1 VGVSDYLPSAIWT
14 LMFMAGQGHRLNE
27 SWLQQDNES
36 AINFETNGW
45 HCPTLEMLADLLPNL
60 CKEICFNG
68 SAT

>member
-1 VGVSDYLPSAIWT
+1 
-14 LMFMAGQGHRLNE
+14 MFMAGQGHRLNE